1 MKINIICNA
10 GGKPPAKFYLN
21 KVKLLLMLLLSVS
34 CFSSLKADELNDLTS
49 ELIKIRGEVE
59 MLQNEIDI
67 EKNALKN
74 RMRAIELSKAE
85 LSNEIQRE
93 TLKIKQINLSIAS
106 KKAQRG
112 NPGKEE
118 ETIKSGVLDSVEIMK
133 KHIENSLPFKVEER
147 LSALNEISDQMNNGA
162 ISSYRAVSRLWSF
175 YEDEFRLTR
184 ENGLFSQPMEIN
196 GEKRIVTI
204 ARLGMIMAYYHY
216 GESDYGMFARESSGK
231 WIVRPLTEKK
241 HIELVASLFDSL
253 KKQIRTGFFELP
265 VLGVMEVKK

>member
-1 MKINIICNA
+1 MRNDILRNA

-34 CFSSLKADELNDLTS
+34 SFSSLKADELNDLTS

-59 MLQNEIDI
+59 ALQNEIDI
-67 EKNALKN
+67 EKNSLKN

-93 TLKIKQINLSIAS
+93 TLKIKQFTLSISS
-106 KKAQRG
+106 KKSQRG

-118 ETIKSGVLDSVEIMK
+118 EAIKSGVLDSVEIMK
-133 KHIENSLPFKVEER
+133 KHIESSLPFKIEER
-147 LSALNEISDQMNNGA
+147 LNALNEISDQMNNGA
-162 ISSYRAVSRLWSF
+162 ISPYRAVSRLWSF

-204 ARLGMIMAYYHY
+204 ARLGMVMAYYRS
-216 GESDYGMFARESSGK
+216 GDSDYGMFVKESKGR
-231 WIVRPLTEKK
+231 WIVKPLTEKK
-241 HIELVASLFDSL
+241 HIELVSTLFDSL

-265 VLGVMEVKK
+265 VMSVMEVEK